1 MKFQSR
7 SLGGILIFVKRLK
20 LSFAQEIQK
29 MNGEEISKIQIEQ
42 YQKPSFYIR
51 RCDSYIMSH
60 TNRNHPPWALW
71 KLAKAQR
78 KSKSA
83 WKNPNTWKWNFKNK
97 IWKWFP
103 SSKTQVSP
111 HIGTILKD
119 PRDRT
124 ISAVPLVSPLSR
136 VKSEVGGPWGL
147 TWAD

>member
-42 YQKPSFYIR
+42 YQKPSFCIR
-51 RCDSYIMSH
+51 RCDSDFMSH
-60 TNRNHPPWALW
+60 TNGNQSFWALW

-83 WKNPNTWKWNFKNK
+83 WRNPNTWKRNFRNK
-97 IWKWFP
+97 VWKWFP

-124 ISAVPLVSPLSR
+124 ISALPAQSR
-136 VKSEVGGPWGL
+136 VKSAKNQKVNGL
-147 TWAD
+147 EATFTL